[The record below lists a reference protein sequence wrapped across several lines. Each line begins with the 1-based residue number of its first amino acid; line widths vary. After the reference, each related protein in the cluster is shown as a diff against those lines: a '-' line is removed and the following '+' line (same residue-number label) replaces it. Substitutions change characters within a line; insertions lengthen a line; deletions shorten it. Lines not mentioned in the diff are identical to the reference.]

1 MIETASTSSLS
12 VSHSNDL
19 MDHGDLSA
27 IAAFNKAHDE
37 SQRAKRAATQ
47 SPEKPAPIVHQQP
60 VIQQAP
66 KVEPLRVS
74 SSAPATPVTA
84 PAAVPR
90 APAPVAPAVPQ
101 PTVAQTSISASSVA
115 GVKRAADV
123 SLDALGSPP
132 KRQQFLPPSVT
143 PQPRAKELS
152 VGSQTTTQEAPRPQ
166 VEEPALR
173 PEYISDSDDDYEK
186 ESTDDSLPG
195 ASGYSFSS
203 AFSNGQLL
211 DPSQH
216 LRIQSLPI
224 LDNLSSQLLS
234 TLLQGQ
240 FQDTL
245 ITVTQPETDQ
255 GQAYA
260 TLKALF
266 FQTKRLYS
274 SDAFLSTDELRFQ
287 VAEHR
292 NMIRQVNLAT
302 FITSLFGSTEVGF
315 FHLNRYFLS
324 TFVPEGGRLL
334 KNQGGLFL
342 GLKTQAY
349 ISAIDTGEKTKEQLL
364 DDLFEDDIA
373 GKLTDRR
380 GGSKELIPSEIEF
393 LSRVK
398 NRREQLER
406 APVDV
411 SVLREIYPWQD
422 WLREMVQYVTK
433 HRDSILAPTTRRKL
447 KRLEAAQS
455 DSNKHMFQAQTQTP
469 SSLYG
474 QHSALYTPPPGSQ
487 PVYPG
492 YSSVGRPSMHASYS
506 AHVAAPGIS
515 QTSLSGN
522 SPNPALSVGT
532 SQAATPHPEQSTPTH
547 ILYEQARLAA
557 TARQSPNARR
567 AGLPSQRRPWSTEEE
582 HALMVGLDYVKGPHW
597 SQILAMFGAGGTVSE
612 ALKDRNQVQLK
623 DKARNLKLFF
633 LKSGMDVPYYLQFV
647 TGELKTRA
655 PGQVAKNEKRKQQE
669 EEAIQNRATV
679 DALNVLAGGA
689 TNGESH
695 AALRAHGH
703 HSQPMLQPPRPQPT
717 PVPTAH
723 HPQRWA
729 MSQGTPPSQTHSAV
743 TPKTEPLANHYHNTP
758 ATPRQQAQP
767 QAAQYHTTATT
778 SSSTTGIQ
786 HQQTT
791 RAPQPS
797 QSQMQAQTQS
807 QSQRVAA
814 SPAPPQPVA
823 TQTQTTSHVQRPPT
837 APPPSAAVAPKQT
850 HPTTPLQTPPVATEG
865 QQKSSQQAPAS
876 APALPK
882 PTTIAASQSPSSNS
896 TVTSQV
902 APSPAVA
909 VSQPPS
915 SVVSAPPKQSPS
927 TVSNPN
933 APTPL
938 LLPSLKTPNTPQ
950 PSSSSAPSLSQQP
963 SIAPTPPQPP
973 ASPAIKES
981 KEATVTNGI

>member
-1 MIETASTSSLS
+1 MIEAASTSSLS
-12 VSHSNDL
+12 VGHSNDL

-37 SQRAKRAATQ
+37 SQRARRAATQ
-47 SPEKPAPIVHQQP
+47 SPEKPAPIVYQKP
-60 VIQQAP
+60 SVIQQTS
-66 KVEPLRVS
+66 KVEPSRV
-74 SSAPATPVTA
+74 SSAPATPIA
-84 PAAVPR
+84 
-90 APAPVAPAVPQ
+90 APAPAPRASAPVTPPVP
-101 PTVAQTSISASSVA
+101 PLAIVQTSTYVPSTT
-115 GVKRAADV
+115 GVKRAAEGP
-123 SLDALGSPP
+123 LDTLGSSP
-132 KRQQFLPPSVT
+132 KRQQLLPPST
-143 PQPRAKELS
+143 PSQSRIKEAS
-152 VGSQTTTQEAPRPQ
+152 SGSQTTAQETPRPLI
-166 VEEPALR
+166 EESASR
-173 PEYISDSDDDYEK
+173 SEYISDSDDDYER
-186 ESTDDSLPG
+186 ESADDSLPG
-195 ASGYSFSS
+195 ALGYSFSS

-274 SDAFLSTDELRFQ
+274 SEAFLSTDELRFQ

-302 FITSLFGSTEVGF
+302 FVTSLFGSTEVGF

-393 LSRVK
+393 LGRVK

-406 APVDV
+406 APLDV
-411 SVLREIYPWQD
+411 PVLREIYPWQD
-422 WLREMVQYVTK
+422 WLREMIQYVTK

-447 KRLEAAQS
+447 KRLEAAQG

-469 SSLYG
+469 GSLYG
-474 QHSALYTPPPGSQ
+474 QHSTLYTPPPGSQ

-492 YSSVGRPSMHASYS
+492 YSSVGRPSMHAAYS

-532 SQAATPHPEQSTPTH
+532 SQAVTPHPEQSTPTH

-689 TNGESH
+689 TNGEGHS
-695 AALRAHGH
+695 ALRAHGH

-729 MSQGTPPSQTHSAV
+729 MSQGSPPSQSHSTV
-743 TPKTEPLANHYHNTP
+743 TPKTEPANHYHNTQ
-758 ATPRQQAQP
+758 ATPRQQVQS
-767 QAAQYHTTATT
+767 QAAQYHTTP
-778 SSSTTGIQ
+778 STAANQ
-786 HQQTT
+786 HQQAT
-791 RAPQPS
+791 RAPQIS
-797 QSQMQAQTQS
+797 QSQIQAQAQS
-807 QSQRVAA
+807 QPQRAAA
-814 SPAPPQPVA
+814 SASPQQPVA
-823 TQTQTTSHVQRPPT
+823 TQIQTASHVQRPPST
-837 APPPSAAVAPKQT
+837 PVAAAPPSSTAAVHK
-850 HPTTPLQTPPVATEG
+850 QTPPVTPLKTPSVSAVPQQQSPRQALAT
-865 QQKSSQQAPAS
+865 Q
-876 APALPK
+876 K
-882 PTTIAASQSPSSNS
+882 PTAVTALQPSASQATTTTQVASSAVAVASHSSPSAVSTPSKLPSSNI
-896 TVTSQV
+896 
-902 APSPAVA
+902 PN
-909 VSQPPS
+909 
-915 SVVSAPPKQSPS
+915 
-927 TVSNPN
+927 SNGH
-933 APTPL
+933 TPL
-938 LLPSLKTPNTPQ
+938 LLPSFPAPSAPQ
-950 PSSSSAPSLSQQP
+950 PQASSTISQSPSV
-963 SIAPTPPQPP
+963 APTPPQPL
-973 ASPAIKES
+973 ASPAIQGLA
-981 KEATVTNGI
+981 EAMATNVE